1 MKGVPNITPQQSIA
15 AREHDGASAREASLR
30 RRKNHLRAN
39 GGIAALALVTLVAAT
54 ASLAV
59 GRYGIELPVLA
70 ATVAQFP
77 HALGALAT
85 GGALS
90 NDELVVFKMRMP
102 RVLAALLIG
111 GALGMAGAAFQGMFR
126 NPMVSPDLLGAS
138 AGAGFGAACAM
149 LFAAPIGIITGS
161 AFAGGLIAV
170 FLTYFISLAVGKG
183 SANIVVL
190 VLAGVVIS
198 ALFQACISITKY
210 VADPYSQLPG
220 ITFFLMGGL
229 SSAAWKDV
237 GVLALPIALS
247 TAVLF
252 GLRWRIN
259 ILSLDDDQSR
269 ALGMEPQK
277 IRALVIACATLATA
291 VSVAVGGII
300 GWVGLV
306 IPHFMRMLFGPDYR
320 SLLPASFLGGALYL
334 LIMDDIARGM
344 FPMEIPIGILT
355 ALIGAPVF
363 IILLLRFK
371 GGWR

>member
-1 MKGVPNITPQQSIA
+1 MGKSSERNGGAGKGVSRRA
-15 AREHDGASAREASLR
+15 GVSVKASV
-30 RRKNHLRAN
+30 
-39 GGIAALALVTLVAAT
+39 GILILAVVTLVAAT

-59 GRYGIELPVLA
+59 GRYGIEIPL
-70 ATVAQFP
+70 
-77 HALGALAT
+77 LAT
-85 GGALS
+85 TISHFPDAVSALTTGGSLS
-90 NDELVVFKMRMP
+90 NDDLVVFKMRMP
-102 RVLAALLIG
+102 RVLTALLIG

-149 LFAAPIGIITGS
+149 LVAAPVGVITGS
-161 AFAGGLIAV
+161 AFVGGLAAV
-170 FLTYFISLAVGKG
+170 FLTYFISMAVGKG

-229 SSAAWKDV
+229 SSVTWRDV
-237 GVLALPIALS
+237 GVLAVPIVVSA
-247 TAVLF
+247 AVLY
-252 GLRWRIN
+252 GLRWRVN

-269 ALGMEPQK
+269 ALGMETQK
-277 IRALVIACATLATA
+277 VRALVIVFATLATA

-306 IPHFMRMLFGPDYR
+306 IPHFMRMIFGPDYR
-320 SLLPASFLGGALYL
+320 NLLPASFLGGALYL
-334 LIMDDIARGM
+334 LLMDDIARGM

-355 ALIGAPVF
+355 ALVGAPVF
-363 IILLLRFK
+363 VALLLKFK

>member
-1 MKGVPNITPQQSIA
+1 MSGSVGMA
-15 AREHDGASAREASLR
+15 VLV
-30 RRKNHLRAN
+30 
-39 GGIAALALVTLVAAT
+39 LAVLSVAVV
-54 ASLAV
+54 SLAV
-59 GRYGIELPVLA
+59 GRYSIDLPALMTTLSRMPE
-70 ATVAQFP
+70 TVS
-77 HALGALAT
+77 ALIA
-85 GGALS
+85 GGSLD
-90 NDELVVFKMRMP
+90 NEQVVVFRMRLP
-102 RVLAALLIG
+102 RIIAALLIG

-149 LFAAPIGIITGS
+149 LVAAPTVVITGS
-161 AFAGGLIAV
+161 AFLGGLVAV
-170 FLTYFISLAVGKG
+170 FLTYLISMAVGKG
-183 SANIVVL
+183 SSSIVVL

-198 ALFQACISITKY
+198 AMFQACISITKY

-229 SSAAWKDV
+229 SSVTWADIGTLTVPIVV
-237 GVLALPIALS
+237 GAVVLY
-247 TAVLF
+247 

-259 ILSLDDDQSR
+259 ILSLDDDESR
-269 ALGMEPQK
+269 SLGMDTQRVRT
-277 IRALVIACATLATA
+277 IVIVFATLITA

-320 SLLPASFLGGALYL
+320 RLLPASFFGGALYL
-334 LIMDDIARGM
+334 LLMDDIARGL

-363 IILLLRFK
+363 VLLLLKYK

>member
-1 MKGVPNITPQQSIA
+1 MPQRFRRCKEEKTIPH
-15 AREHDGASAREASLR
+15 RASSTLPG
-30 RRKNHLRAN
+30 RA
-39 GGIAALALVTLVAAT
+39 GLIALAIAMLAAAI
-54 ASLAV
+54 ASLAI
-59 GRYGIELPVLA
+59 GRYSIDVSLLA
-70 ATVAQFP
+70 ATLTHFP
-77 HALGALAT
+77 EAVSTMIA
-85 GGALS
+85 GGDLP
-90 NDELVVFKMRMP
+90 NEELVLFKMRLP
-102 RVLAALLIG
+102 RIVGAILIG

-149 LFAAPIGIITGS
+149 LVAAPVGVITGS
-161 AFAGGLIAV
+161 AFLVGLLAV
-170 FLTYFISLAVGKG
+170 FLTYLISIAVGKG
-183 SANIVVL
+183 SANNVVL

-229 SSAAWKDV
+229 SSVTWKDV
-237 GVLALPIALS
+237 
-247 TAVLF
+247 AVLTAPVAIGAVVLY

-259 ILSLDDDQSR
+259 ILSLDDEESR
-269 ALGMEPQK
+269 ALGMETQRV
-277 IRALVIACATLATA
+277 RAIVIVFATLITA
-291 VSVAVGGII
+291 VSVAVSGII

-306 IPHFMRMLFGPDYR
+306 IPHFVRMLFGPDYR
-320 SLLPASFLGGALYL
+320 RLLPASFFGGALYL

-355 ALIGAPVF
+355 ALVGAPVF
-363 IILLLRFK
+363 VLLLLRFK